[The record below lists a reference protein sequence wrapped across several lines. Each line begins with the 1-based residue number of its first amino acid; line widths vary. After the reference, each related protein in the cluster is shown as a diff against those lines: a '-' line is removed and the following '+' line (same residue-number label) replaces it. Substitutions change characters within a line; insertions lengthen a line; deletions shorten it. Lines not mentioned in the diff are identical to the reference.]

1 MALDLTRYEALTF
14 DCYGT
19 LIDWEQ
25 GIATALD
32 DWARKR
38 NIALAPEVAL
48 ALFGRHETAREHK
61 MGNTL
66 YRELLGHVLGD
77 IAEELGAEADAGD
90 RAAFGASVGQWPAFE
105 DSTEALRRLQ
115 RHFMIGILSNVDRA
129 SFAHSNDRLAVEF
142 DLVITAEDVG
152 SYKPDLAHF
161 HRGFE
166 TLAEMGVERGAIL
179 HVAQSLHH
187 DHVPAKQLALPSVW
201 INRRAARGGGW
212 GATVPPP
219 EDVAPD
225 LEFVSLA
232 AFADAVEAAFG
243 SRGR

>member
-1 MALDLTRYEALTF
+1 MTLDLTRYEALTF

-25 GIATALD
+25 GIVTALD
-32 DWARKR
+32 AWARKR
-38 NIALAPEVAL
+38 GATLAPDEAL
-48 ALFGRHETAREHK
+48 ALFGRHETIRERS

-77 IAEELGAEADAGD
+77 IAGELGLQADAGD
-90 RAAFGASVGQWPAFE
+90 RAAFGASVGQWPAFD

-129 SFAHSNDRLAVEF
+129 SFAHSNERLAVEF
-142 DLVITAEDVG
+142 DLVVTAEDVG
-152 SYKPDLAHF
+152 SYKPGLAHF

-166 TLAEMGVERGAIL
+166 TLGEMGVERGAIL

-187 DHVPAKQLALPSVW
+187 DHVPAKKLALSSVW

-212 GATVPPP
+212 GATVSPP
-219 EDVAPD
+219 EDVTPD

-232 AFADAVEAAFG
+232 AFADAVEAAFR
-243 SRGR
+243 SAGR

>member
-1 MALDLTRYEALTF
+1 MTLDLTRYEALTF

-32 DWARKR
+32 QWARRR
-38 NIALAPEVAL
+38 NATLAEDQAL
-48 ALFGRHETAREHK
+48 ALFGRYETIRERS
-61 MGNTL
+61 MGDTL

-77 IAEELGAEADAGD
+77 IGQELGIEADAGD
-90 RAAFGASVGQWPAFE
+90 RAAFGASVGHWPAFD

-129 SFAHSNDRLAVEF
+129 SFAHSSQRLSVEF

-152 SYKPDLAHF
+152 SYKPYHAHF

-166 TLAEMGVERGAIL
+166 TLAEMGVARDAIL

-201 INRRAARGGGW
+201 INRRAVRGGGW